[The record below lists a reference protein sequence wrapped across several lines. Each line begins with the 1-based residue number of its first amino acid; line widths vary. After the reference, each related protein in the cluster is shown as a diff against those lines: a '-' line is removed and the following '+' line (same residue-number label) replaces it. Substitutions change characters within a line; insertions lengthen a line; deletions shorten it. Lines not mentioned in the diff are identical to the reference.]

1 MSAIETEV
9 GRTLRD
15 AVMYT
20 LRQIDKESLLV
31 TSFWANGLNQRG
43 STCRRTLS
51 VSSRGFASR
60 DGALHFTA

>member
-15 AVMYT
+15 AVMYA
-20 LRQIDKESLLV
+20 LRQIDKESLFA

-43 STCRRTLS
+43 SRLTLS
-51 VSSRGFASR
+51 VSSRGFASHN
-60 DGALHFTA
+60 GALHYKA